1 MEFLL
6 SDGTKDEMM
15 HRAVWPLDRDY
26 EAGFSERISTEAA
39 AAKLVSLLEAHGIK
53 RLFLIAFEGST
64 DTDYNSFCN
73 MEHHTEIYE
82 RVVIEISPASG
93 SIVVGFGN
101 CHPDYGVVSIVW
113 DNFITGEVAYF
124 SPNQGEALAIQKH
137 YGL

>member
-1 MEFLL
+1 MDFLL

-26 EAGFSERISTEAA
+26 EDAFSERIPTEAA

-64 DTDYNSFCN
+64 DTDFTKFREMSDN
-73 MEHHTEIYE
+73 TEFYE

-93 SIVVGFGN
+93 SIIVGFGN
-101 CHPDYGVVSIVW
+101 CRPDYGVVSIVW
-113 DNFITGEVAYF
+113 DDFIAGEVAYF
-124 SPNQGEALAIQKH
+124 SPNQGEALAVQKH
-137 YGL
+137 YGF